1 MFDLDLWREIFQSI
15 NMNRTRSLLSGFTV
29 SFAILLFA
37 ILFGIANG
45 LQNTFE
51 EAFGTDANNS
61 IVIFPGKTTKAHNGL
76 QAGRQIQFKSED
88 REFIKDKFGDKVE
101 YITSKVNKNVTASY
115 DGAKNNYQLRAV
127 HPEYMFIEN
136 NKISQ
141 GRYINQN
148 DLNNKS
154 KNAVIGRIIND
165 ELFFKENAIGKYI
178 NLSGISYKVV
188 GVFTDDEGDNEERVI
203 YIPITTA
210 QFVYGNNDFID
221 FMHLTYNPEM
231 NSNQA
236 LTFGTTLTKSLK
248 ERFSVARSDQRA
260 IRVQNMAQA
269 TTQVDIMTSGLT
281 VIILVIGFGTL
292 IAGIVGIS
300 NIMIFIVKERT
311 KEIGIRKA
319 LGASPKSIISIIL
332 IESILITTIAG
343 YLGLLIG
350 VGVLEL
356 VGPSLEVYFIK
367 DPSVSNN
374 LVFGAT
380 MTLIIAGA
388 IAGYL
393 PAKKASRIKPI
404 VALRND

>member
-29 SFAILLFA
+29 AFAILLFA

-45 LQNTFE
+45 LQNTFQ

-61 IVIFPGKTTKAHNGL
+61 IVIFPGRTTKAYKGL
-76 QAGRQIQFKSED
+76 QVGRQIQFKNED
-88 REFIKDKFGDKVE
+88 REFIKDKFGDKVQF
-101 YITSKVNKNVTASY
+101 ITSKVNKSVNASFK
-115 DGAKNNYQLRAV
+115 GEKNSYEVRGV

-136 NKISQ
+136 NLVKE

-148 DLNNKS
+148 DLDTRS
-154 KNAVIGRIIND
+154 KVVVIGRVVEQD
-165 ELFFKENAIGKYI
+165 LFFKEDPIGKYI
-178 NLSGISYKVV
+178 NLSGIQYKIV
-188 GVFTDDEGDNEERVI
+188 GVFTDDEGDSEESVI
-203 YIPITTA
+203 YMPITTT
-210 QFVYGNNDFID
+210 QFVYGNNDFVD
-221 FMHLTYNPEM
+221 FLHLTYNPEM
-231 NSNQA
+231 NSGQA
-236 LTFGTTLTKSLK
+236 LAFGNSIKNSLK
-248 ERFSVARSDQRA
+248 DKFDVARSDQRA
-260 IRVQNMAQA
+260 IRMWNMAEG
-269 TTQVDIMTSGLT
+269 TKQVDIMTTSLT
-281 VIILVIGFGTL
+281 FIILVIGFGTL

-319 LGASPKSIISIIL
+319 LGASPRSIVSIIL
-332 IESILITTIAG
+332 IESIIITAISG
-343 YLGLLIG
+343 YIGLLIG

-356 VGPSLEVYFIK
+356 VGPSLKEYFIK
-367 DPSVSNN
+367 DPGVSNS

-380 MTLIIAGA
+380 ITLVIAGT

-393 PAKKASRIKPI
+393 PAKKASKIKPI